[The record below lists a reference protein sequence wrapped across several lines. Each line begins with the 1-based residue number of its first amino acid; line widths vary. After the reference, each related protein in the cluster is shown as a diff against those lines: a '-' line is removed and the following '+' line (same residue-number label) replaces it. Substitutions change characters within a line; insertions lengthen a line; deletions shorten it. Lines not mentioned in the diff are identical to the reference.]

1 MHPDTYKRP
10 LLLTLIVLILG
21 LCFFYRSAP
30 NKQDVFHMISKEEVT
45 LVGRVENFAVPKKD
59 SHNTVVQIISVNGK
73 PCGGRVY
80 ARFTGKAA
88 QWKDVISFRGV
99 LQKPYGIDLPGQFN
113 WPRYLALQHVFT
125 EVKSNEFTVVKRAG
139 PFWRLVRAL
148 RHSILRTFA
157 QAFPPDLAA
166 VAGGILLGE
175 RGEISPALY
184 TAFQDSGAIHLLVAS
199 GGNVG
204 FVTLLT
210 LLVGS
215 WLGFRRRLL
224 LVFALGTAGIY
235 TLVAGADAP
244 LVRAYFMAV
253 GACAGYFLERNS
265 GVFQGLL
272 LSCFV
277 ILLFNPAAVFD
288 TGFEMSFLATW
299 AIILCLTAYRPP
311 KNWPRPVKFFAQ
323 IFLAT
328 LASQLALLPVFTN
341 VFYKVSVMGLAA
353 NMVLV
358 PFASL
363 LMALT
368 FAYYVASLLH
378 IGLAVYFP
386 CAGGLEVFKM
396 LVEFFAS
403 AKFASVPVTAWNA
416 GTIAAYYTL
425 LFLVFNLPNKNFAR
439 KIAIPCVAVAAF
451 AFACGAYVCGK
462 DRVYL
467 LSEWDHRAALVRAN
481 GKTFVFT
488 SRLPQEKMDRAL
500 AALGLP
506 PPTAVF
512 ALDTETAVTPG
523 GILPFAEIW
532 PGNGMTFDDVRVQAV
547 WEIHQAKDGHLWSE
561 PGYSGR
567 KGEGISYC
575 VHAKNDTLCIG
586 QQARF
591 AQRNQSEITLGETN
605 KTISAKW

>member
-10 LLLTLIVLILG
+10 LLLTLVVLILG
-21 LCFFYRSAP
+21 LCFFYRPAP
-30 NKQDVFHMISKEEVT
+30 DKQDVFHAISKEEVT
-45 LVGRVENFAVPKKD
+45 LVGRVENFAAHKKD
-59 SHNTVVQIISVNGK
+59 SHNVIIQLVSVNGT
-73 PCGGRVY
+73 PYGGRVY
-80 ARFTGKAA
+80 ARFQGETP
-88 QWKDVISFRGV
+88 QWKDVISFHGV
-99 LQKPYGIDLPGQFN
+99 LQKPYGVDLPGQFN

-125 EVKSNEFTVVKRAG
+125 EVKSNEFSVVKQAG
-139 PFWRLVRAL
+139 PFWRLVRTL
-148 RHSILRTFA
+148 RRSILRTFA
-157 QAFPPDLAA
+157 QAFSPDLAA

-215 WLGFRRRLL
+215 WFGFRRRLL
-224 LVFALGTAGIY
+224 LVFALATAGFY

-244 LVRAYFMAV
+244 LVRAYLMAV
-253 GACAGYFLERNS
+253 GACAGYFLGRNS

-288 TGFEMSFLATW
+288 TGFEMSFLATL
-299 AIILCLTAYRPP
+299 AIILCLTNYRPP
-311 KNWPRPVKFFAQ
+311 KNWPRPAKFFAQ

-341 VFYKVSVMGLAA
+341 VFYKVSFMGLIA
-353 NMVLV
+353 NMLLV
-358 PFASL
+358 PLASL

-368 FAYYVASLLH
+368 FVYYLASLLH
-378 IGLAVYFP
+378 IGFVAYFP
-386 CAGGLEVFKM
+386 CAGGLYVFQM

-403 AKFASVPVTAWNA
+403 AEFSSVSVTAWNV
-416 GTIAAYYTL
+416 GTIAAYYVL
-425 LFLVFNLPNKNFAR
+425 LFLVFNLPNKKFAR
-439 KIAIPCVAVAAF
+439 KILVPCVTVTAL
-451 AFACGAYVCGK
+451 AFACGAYVSGE

-467 LSEWDHRAALVRAN
+467 LSEWDHRAAIVRAD
-481 GKTFVFT
+481 GKTLVFNN
-488 SRLPQEKMDRAL
+488 RLAQEKIDRAL

-506 PPTAVF
+506 LPTAVF
-512 ALDTETAVTPG
+512 ALNADAASGSGVV
-523 GILPFAEIW
+523 PFTEIW
-532 PGNGMTFDDVRVQAV
+532 PGHETTFDKVRVQAA

-575 VHAKNDTLCIG
+575 VSTKKDTLCIG

-591 AQRNQSEITLGETN
+591 AQRNQTEIIDGETN
-605 KTISAKW
+605 KTVSAKW